1 MRDFF
6 SFSREDNKRLADA
19 FTTIADVFELVGGRT
34 VSVERTHDTAEPN
47 ECDHDTAEPIEHDDD
62 AAEPI
67 ERTHADAELERVL
80 GPRPRKPMPAQFR
93 YCSDHVKA
101 MLAQNPSLCYVEIR
115 KLTAAQW
122 YTTSEEERQKY
133 RDRYSALKN
142 QYHIDIAAY
151 NSRVQALIAAAY
163 GIPETP
169 DAIDELLERELGPKP
184 KRPMSSFSIYLSSAT
199 KEIREE
205 DPGILWNE
213 AKNIADLRWK
223 NLSKEDRQPFRD
235 RYDALKK
242 QYKIDKATY
251 EAREMAFLSDCHRS
265 VSMECIVE
273 PEHSALSTLPGP
285 SPHSTE
291 QLGEGEGPAAADDV
305 LGRELGPKPKR
316 PRGAHHLYRSSI
328 SKEIRKENP
337 GIRSKDVERISGIWW
352 KNLSNED
359 RQPFKDRCDALN
371 RQYKIDKAEYD
382 VRKEVFLSA
391 YRKSVSAVRLVE
403 PEHSALSAS
412 PRPPS
417 QPTEQLGEGEGPAAA
432 DDVLERELGPKPKRP
447 GGAHHLYRSSVSMEI
462 RKENPGIRA
471 KDVERI
477 SDLRWKTLSKEERQ
491 PFKDRYDAL
500 SNQYKID
507 KAEYDVRKE
516 ACLSAY
522 RKSVSTVRLVEPEHS
537 ALSTSPQPL
546 PQPTEQLGGE
556 GGPTAADDVLEREL
570 GPKPKRPLCAHHLYR
585 RSAIPDIRGDTPG
598 LDWQEAQRLSDLR
611 WKNLSEEDRQPF
623 KDRYRAL
630 SEQYRIDKAAYD
642 ARKGAFLKGAKSNLR
657 EHRNNSV
664 ANPSSTARSSQHPA
678 PSISPGPP
686 PRPIERR
693 NEPEHTTA
701 SASSGYT
708 GLFSSQPP
716 PLSIES
722 VGPLVPVGYPT
733 SSHPILPSGTASW
746 PTIPLGLP
754 WPALTPTPVSWPTL
768 PLAPIPWPVPPSG
781 PISWPAEVTLPDE
794 PSEPTSLP
802 ASSGDLPGPTMP
814 IRHST
819 TPTPASATTT
829 APLTQPV
836 IMPESIPVGM
846 RPMSL
851 EFPEVTE
858 TVAFV
863 GSPDLSFISDPP
875 APDVKP
881 SVESAEPVELVTP
894 KTNSKKKKKK
904 KRAAD
909 DDEPGADQST
919 SSHRKKAK
927 RAKGDAKEGK
937 KKKHKQRIVVK
948 TEDNIQVPQMSVPV
962 A

>member
-1 MRDFF
+1 
-6 SFSREDNKRLADA
+6 
-19 FTTIADVFELVGGRT
+19 
-34 VSVERTHDTAEPN
+34 
-47 ECDHDTAEPIEHDDD
+47 
-62 AAEPI
+62 
-67 ERTHADAELERVL
+67 
-80 GPRPRKPMPAQFR
+80 
-93 YCSDHVKA
+93 

-285 SPHSTE
+285 SPHS
-291 QLGEGEGPAAADDV
+291 
-305 LGRELGPKPKR
+305 
-316 PRGAHHLYRSSI
+316 
-328 SKEIRKENP
+328 
-337 GIRSKDVERISGIWW
+337 
-352 KNLSNED
+352 
-359 RQPFKDRCDALN
+359 
-371 RQYKIDKAEYD
+371 
-382 VRKEVFLSA
+382 
-391 YRKSVSAVRLVE
+391 
-403 PEHSALSAS
+403 
-412 PRPPS
+412 
-417 QPTEQLGEGEGPAAA
+417 TEQLGEGEGPAAA

-642 ARKGAFLKGAKSNLR
+642 ARKGA
-657 EHRNNSV
+657 
-664 ANPSSTARSSQHPA
+664 
-678 PSISPGPP
+678 
-686 PRPIERR
+686 
-693 NEPEHTTA
+693 
-701 SASSGYT
+701 
-708 GLFSSQPP
+708 
-716 PLSIES
+716 
-722 VGPLVPVGYPT
+722 
-733 SSHPILPSGTASW
+733 
-746 PTIPLGLP
+746 
-754 WPALTPTPVSWPTL
+754 
-768 PLAPIPWPVPPSG
+768 
-781 PISWPAEVTLPDE
+781 
-794 PSEPTSLP
+794 
-802 ASSGDLPGPTMP
+802 
-814 IRHST
+814 
-819 TPTPASATTT
+819 
-829 APLTQPV
+829 
-836 IMPESIPVGM
+836 
-846 RPMSL
+846 
-851 EFPEVTE
+851 
-858 TVAFV
+858 
-863 GSPDLSFISDPP
+863 
-875 APDVKP
+875 
-881 SVESAEPVELVTP
+881 
-894 KTNSKKKKKK
+894 
-904 KRAAD
+904 
-909 DDEPGADQST
+909 
-919 SSHRKKAK
+919 
-927 RAKGDAKEGK
+927 
-937 KKKHKQRIVVK
+937 
-948 TEDNIQVPQMSVPV
+948 
-962 A
+962 